1 MTIQKISLTA
11 IIIACL
17 FSGCKEKEVYPSETQ
32 EGRNTFGVK
41 IDGNKWLPN
50 QASTVPVAPSRLR
63 GEYIK
68 EGGIVAVTARR
79 DNNDEI
85 IVLTILDVYKSGA
98 YVFNG
103 DTTKS
108 ARTEFKGDKIDD
120 KYRLFSGGINEV
132 EVTKLDTIN
141 KIISGNF
148 RVQLKGVKNNTTKNL
163 TEGIFDIK
171 YEL

>member
-1 MTIQKISLTA
+1 MTIQKIALTA
-11 IIIACL
+11 MTVTCL
-17 FSGCKEKEVYPSETQ
+17 FSSCKEKEVYPSETQ

-50 QASTVPVAPSRLR
+50 QASTVPVAPSRLQ

-68 EGGIVAVTARR
+68 QGGIVAVTARR
-79 DNNDEI
+79 DNFDEV
-85 IVLTILDVYKSGA
+85 IVLTIVDVFKTGHYT
-98 YVFNG
+98 FNG
-103 DTTKS
+103 DSTKS
-108 ARTEFKGDKIDD
+108 TRTEFSGDKLND

-132 EVTKLDTIN
+132 NITKLDTIN
-141 KIISGNF
+141 KIVSGNF
-148 RVQLKGVKNNTTKNL
+148 KVQLKGITNNATKNL